1 MSYHYMNQLGYRCQK
16 LTCTFGSLDHVRA
29 GSVGLPDDG
38 SKTKADQVSLSLSL
52 SLSLYPAHTF
62 NYLIHT
68 HTRVPRSE
76 ESSGI
81 RGLSFM
87 SSILWA
93 VISVL
98 STRIP
103 VHRPPVPELIHHR
116 KKTQSTR
123 VRVEAC
129 GVLQRSPAQWS
140 SGPKHFTKS
149 RKTVE
154 LLRTTR
160 PKRVFQ
166 FREWRQGTVESWQ
179 SGAEWSS
186 DELYWLVPELCFIA
200 CPSTALREE

>member
-1 MSYHYMNQLGYRCQK
+1 MDNK
-16 LTCTFGSLDHVRA
+16 NDIEI
-29 GSVGLPDDG
+29 
-38 SKTKADQVSLSLSL
+38 
-52 SLSLYPAHTF
+52 
-62 NYLIHT
+62 NT
-68 HTRVPRSE
+68 HS
-76 ESSGI
+76 
-81 RGLSFM
+81 
-87 SSILWA
+87 
-93 VISVL
+93 
-98 STRIP
+98 
-103 VHRPPVPELIHHR
+103 VHRPQIPELICHP
-116 KKTQSTR
+116 TR
-123 VRVEAC
+123 VRVQAC
-129 GVLQRSPAQWS
+129 GVLQRSAQWS